1 MAKPHRLQLTDK
13 ENMMEKV
20 IQQIKENFLAEY
32 LDPKNDTWED
42 ILASSPVTI
51 SDDILTNREKQIM
64 LKHKLSEKMAHE
76 RSLDI
81 DYWIIRDWGGIKGFR
96 KSPENNDLLE
106 RLPDF
111 LADGKLPKEVFER
124 ISSFSKVASFL
135 NPKLYAIYD
144 SRVIFSLNW
153 LIFKNY
159 GNSKKL
165 FPQPVG
171 RNTNLAK
178 YHLDTVFELSGK
190 KVEYHNGEDA
200 YHEYCSLMRHFSQE
214 LFQNANKPYETEM
227 LLFQI
232 APDAIIEDIK
242 NSIRLSINML

>member
-1 MAKPHRLQLTDK
+1 
-13 ENMMEKV
+13 MMEKV

-200 YHEYCSLMRHFSQE
+200 YHEYCSLMQQFSQV
-214 LFQNANKPYETEM
+214 LFQDADKPYETEM

-232 APDAIIEDIK
+232 APNVIIEDIK
-242 NSIRLSINML
+242 DSIRLSINM

>member
-1 MAKPHRLQLTDK
+1 
-13 ENMMEKV
+13 MMEKV

-153 LIFKNY
+153 LIFKKY

-171 RNTNLAK
+171 RNTHLAK

-190 KVEYHNGEDA
+190 KRNTIMA
-200 YHEYCSLMRHFSQE
+200 KTPITNTAR
-214 LFQNANKPYETEM
+214 
-227 LLFQI
+227 
-232 APDAIIEDIK
+232 
-242 NSIRLSINML
+242 

>member
-1 MAKPHRLQLTDK
+1 
-13 ENMMEKV
+13 MEKV

-171 RNTNLAK
+171 RNIIWILFLNYREKKWNTITATTPITNTA
-178 YHLDTVFELSGK
+178 
-190 KVEYHNGEDA
+190 
-200 YHEYCSLMRHFSQE
+200 R
-214 LFQNANKPYETEM
+214 
-227 LLFQI
+227 
-232 APDAIIEDIK
+232 
-242 NSIRLSINML
+242 

>member
-1 MAKPHRLQLTDK
+1 
-13 ENMMEKV
+13 MEKV
-20 IQQIKENFLAEY
+20 IQQIKENFLAMN
-32 LDPKNDTWED
+32 LDSKWVNIPAN
-42 ILASSPVTI
+42 SPITI
-51 SDDILTNREKQIM
+51 SDDTLSRKEKQIM

-76 RSLDI
+76 RSLET

-96 KSPENNDLLE
+96 KNPENDALLKQ
-106 RLPDF
+106 LPDF

-171 RNTNLAK
+171 RNTHLAK

-190 KVEYHNGEDA
+190 EVKYHDREDA
-200 YHEYCSLMRHFSQE
+200 YHEYCLLMRHFSQV
-214 LFQNANKPYETEM
+214 LFQDADKPYETEM

-232 APDAIIEDIK
+232 APDVIIEDMK
-242 NSIRLSINML
+242 NSIRLSINM